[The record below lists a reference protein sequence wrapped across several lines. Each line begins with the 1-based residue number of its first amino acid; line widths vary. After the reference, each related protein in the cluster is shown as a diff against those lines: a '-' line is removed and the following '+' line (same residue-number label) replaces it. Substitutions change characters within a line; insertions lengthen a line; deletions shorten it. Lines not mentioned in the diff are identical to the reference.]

1 MVVGRS
7 SQAPVTRQISA
18 DRLPSALDSLAE
30 IQQQIAGKQIAVFLD
45 YDGTLTPIV
54 ERPELAVLSTQTRRV
69 VEDLASLCPLAV
81 ISGRDLRDVRN
92 LVGVEGIYYAGSH
105 GFDIEGPAG
114 KQFSLRQG
122 EEFLPQLDELEA
134 RLRERLSNVEG
145 SEIERKKFS
154 IAVHYRRVA
163 ADRAAQVGH
172 IVDEEIARQP
182 RLRKT
187 LGKMVF
193 DLQPQI
199 DWHKGKALLRLL
211 EALGLDRP
219 DVVPLFLGDDLT
231 DEDAFEAI
239 AGRGI
244 AIVVRDEVRPTAA
257 AFALESAEEVRRFL
271 EALAGTLR
279 RSG

>member
-1 MVVGRS
+1 MA
-7 SQAPVTRQISA
+7 QTPA
-18 DRLPSALDSLAE
+18 DQLPSALGSLASIE
-30 IQQQIAGKQIAVFLD
+30 SRTAGKQIAAFLD

-54 ERPELAVLSTQTRRV
+54 ERPELAVLSAETRRV

-81 ISGRDLRDVRN
+81 ISGRDLRDVRS
-92 LVGVEGIYYAGSH
+92 LVGVDGIYYAGSH

-122 EEFLPQLDELEA
+122 EEFLPLLDELEKGLRK
-134 RLRERLSNVEG
+134 RLASVSG

-154 IAVHYRRVA
+154 LAVHYRRV
-163 ADRAAQVGH
+163 DPAQEAEVER
-172 IVDEEIARQP
+172 IVDEEMARQP

-187 LGKMVF
+187 LGKKVF
-193 DLQPQI
+193 DLQPRM
-199 DWHKGKALLRLL
+199 DWHKGKALMHLL

-219 DVVPLFLGDDLT
+219 DVVPFFLGDDLT

-244 AIVVRDEVRPTAA
+244 GIVVRDEVRPTAA

-271 EALAGTLR
+271 EELAAILR
-279 RSG
+279 ERN